1 MQKNWQIGSLFG
13 IPLCLDPLWFVIVGL
28 ATLNFGVAYQG
39 WGSVIGWSAGV
50 VMALLL
56 FTSVLLHELGHS
68 LVAQSQGIKV
78 NSITLF
84 FFGGIASID
93 EESKTP
99 GKAFQ
104 VAIAGPGVSIILF
117 LLLTLGY
124 QVIPDT
130 LLLNVMVR
138 DLARINLVVALFN
151 LIPGLPLDGGQVLKA
166 ALWKITGDRFQAVH
180 WAAKSGQ
187 ILGYAAIAFGFA
199 IDLFTQELVTGL
211 WIVLL
216 GWFAIRNAN
225 NYDNVTTLQETLIK
239 LQASDAMTRN
249 FRVVDANQTLRE
261 FAELYLLDTSSPHT
275 LYNPHSYFAASDG
288 RYRGLVKVDDLRT
301 IERSNWE
308 ITTLYTIVH
317 PLNTIPTVSESTSL
331 ADVINKL
338 ENQQLPQITVLSA
351 AGAVAGVIDRGDTV
365 KCLAHLAQKLNL
377 QITEGEIKRIKEEG
391 SFPPGLQLGV
401 IAKSVG
407 N

>member
-13 IPLCLDPLWFVIVGL
+13 IPLFLDSLWFVIVGL

-39 WGSVIGWSAGV
+39 WGTVTAWSAGL

-84 FFGGIASID
+84 FFGGIAAIE

-104 VAIAGPGVSIILF
+104 VAIAGPAVSIILF
-117 LLLTLGY
+117 VLLTLGY

-130 LLLNVMVR
+130 TLLNVMVR

-187 ILGYAAIAFGFA
+187 ILGYCAIACGFA
-199 IDLFTQELVTGL
+199 LDFFTQELVTGL

-225 NYDNVTTLQETLIK
+225 TYDNVTTLQETLIK
-239 LQASDAMTRN
+239 LQAVDAMNRD
-249 FRVVDANQTLRE
+249 FRVVDANKTLRE
-261 FAELYLLDTSSPHT
+261 FADLYLLDTSFPHT
-275 LYNPHSYFAASDG
+275 SHIAHTYFAASDG
-288 RYRGLVKVDDLRT
+288 RYRGLVKIDDLRIT
-301 IERSNWE
+301 ERSQWE
-308 ITTLYTIVH
+308 TETLQTIVH

-331 ADVINKL
+331 AEVINKL
-338 ENQQLPQITVLSA
+338 ENEQLPQITVLSP

-365 KCLAHLAQKLNL
+365 KCLAQKLNL
-377 QITEGEIKRIKEEG
+377 QISEGEIKRIKEEG
-391 SFPPGLQLGV
+391 TFPPGLQLGV
-401 IAKSVG
+401 IAKSVVER
-407 N
+407 